1 MSAHCRSTIDICQP
15 PNRDPAGLCDPGVST
30 QASSDILALAA
41 ESDDESLPALSDEE
55 VDPELLKNI
64 AREEASRLNP
74 GEHETYF
81 RPHVLAFSNDSA
93 TTMKLRVRE

>member
-1 MSAHCRSTIDICQP
+1 M
-15 PNRDPAGLCDPGVST
+15 ST
-30 QASSDILALAA
+30 QAPSSIPALAA

-74 GEHETYF
+74 GEHENYF
-81 RPHVLAFSNDSA
+81 RPHVLAFSNDIAS
-93 TTMKLRVRE
+93 TVKLRVRK